1 MSVIIVDKSTRAL
14 TSAAATL
21 NKTLVELQNGVE
33 ALVQEQSSL
42 ADDIHF
48 KKEELKEIESQNDV
62 AVRSAAAELR
72 LRIKEDEDQ
81 VLVELLNS
89 RNLVTTTE
97 ADIEDLNAQVIQSK
111 AELEAA
117 EYKAVREAEQRI
129 SAQYQ
134 ARIATQE
141 ANHKVEIAELN
152 ANAKADKQAI
162 ATLTEQ
168 VAQLRADL
176 TAEREARVAMA
187 EAAAKAQGVVVNTGK

>member
-14 TSAAATL
+14 TAAAATL

-48 KKEELKEIESQNDV
+48 KKEELKEIESQNDA
-62 AVRSAAAELR
+62 AVRSAAADLR
-72 LRIKEDEDQ
+72 LRIKEDEEQ
-81 VLVELLNS
+81 VLAELLDS

-97 ADIEDLNAQVIQSK
+97 ADIEELNAHVVQAQ
-111 AELEAA
+111 AALESA
-117 EYKAVREAEQRI
+117 EYKAVREAEQRV
-129 SAQYQ
+129 SSQYQ

>member
-62 AVRSAAAELR
+62 AVRTAAADLR
-72 LRIKEDEDQ
+72 LRVKEDEEQ
-81 VLVELLNS
+81 VLTELLDS
-89 RNLVTTTE
+89 RNLITTTE
-97 ADIEDLNAQVIQSK
+97 EEQQVRTNELTIAVQRANQ
-111 AELEAA
+111 AEFVAVKEAEAKLHNHYKSQFAGLEA
-117 EYKAVREAEQRI
+117 
-129 SAQYQ
+129 
-134 ARIATQE
+134 T
-141 ANHKVEIAELN
+141 HKVEIAELN

-162 ATLTEQ
+162 TTLTEQ
-168 VAQLRADL
+168 VAQLREDL
-176 TAEREARVAMA
+176 KAEREARVAMA

>member
-62 AVRSAAAELR
+62 AVRSAAADLR

-81 VLVELLNS
+81 VLVELLDS

-117 EYKAVREAEQRI
+117 EYKAVREAEQRV

-168 VAQLRADL
+168 VNQLREDL
-176 TAEREARVAMA
+176 KAEREARVAMA

>member
-62 AVRSAAAELR
+62 AVRSAAADLR
-72 LRIKEDEDQ
+72 LRIKEDEEQ
-81 VLVELLNS
+81 VLTELLDS
-89 RNLVTTTE
+89 RNLITTTE
-97 ADIEDLNAQVIQSK
+97 EEQQVRTNELTIAVQRANQ
-111 AELEAA
+111 AEFVAVKEAEAKLHSQYKSQLAGLEATH
-117 EYKAVREAEQRI
+117 R
-129 SAQYQ
+129 
-134 ARIATQE
+134 
-141 ANHKVEIAELN
+141 VEVAELN

-168 VAQLRADL
+168 VAQLRDDL
-176 TAEREARVAMA
+176 KAEREARVAMA

>member
-62 AVRSAAAELR
+62 AVRSAAADLR
-72 LRIKEDEDQ
+72 LRIKEDQDQ
-81 VLVELLNS
+81 VLVELLDS
-89 RNLVTTTE
+89 RGLITTTE
-97 ADIEDLNAQVIQSK
+97 DEVNMLNQQVMQSK
-111 AELEAA
+111 ADLESA
-117 EYKAVREAEQRI
+117 EYKAVREAEQRV

-134 ARIATQE
+134 ARISTQE

-168 VAQLRADL
+168 VNQLREDL
-176 TAEREARVAMA
+176 KAEREARVAMA

>member
-14 TSAAATL
+14 TAAATTL

-33 ALVQEQSSL
+33 ALVQEQTAL

-62 AVRSAAAELR
+62 AVRSAAADLR
-72 LRIKEDEDQ
+72 LRIKEDEEQ
-81 VLVELLNS
+81 VLTELLDS

-97 ADIEDLNAQVIQSK
+97 ADIADLNAQVIQAK
-111 AELEAA
+111 AELESA
-117 EYKAVREAEQRI
+117 EYKAVREAEQRV
-129 SAQYQ
+129 SSQYQ

-168 VAQLRADL
+168 VNQLREDL
-176 TAEREARVAMA
+176 KAEREARVAMA

>member
-42 ADDIHF
+42 ADEIYF

-72 LRIKEDEDQ
+72 LRIKEDEEQ
-81 VLVELLNS
+81 VLTELLDS

-97 ADIEDLNAQVIQSK
+97 ADIADLNAQVIQAH

-117 EYKAVREAEQRI
+117 EFKAVHEAEQLVR
-129 SAQYQ
+129 AQYQ
-134 ARIATQE
+134 ARISTQE

-168 VAQLRADL
+168 VTQLREDL
-176 TAEREARVAMA
+176 KAEREARVAMA